1 LRFAG
6 AKKNKDYENYVR
18 VMLGSVNYN
27 YYLCYEHSVRKA
39 AISLHSKQE
48 PNIKLVYYGKEKCYY
63 AIQNFGYFVVQQKS
77 LLLNH

>member
-6 AKKNKDYENYVR
+6 AKKNKDCENYVR
-18 VMLGSVNYN
+18 VILGSVSYN
-27 YYLCYEHSVRKA
+27 SYFCYEHSVRNDA
-39 AISLHSKQE
+39 VSLHSKQE
-48 PNIKLVYYGKEKCYY
+48 SNIKLVYYGKEKCYY